1 MKSLVLALA
10 FAPLMAFGAG
20 KTTAGTTAGTTTG
33 TTTGTTAG
41 TTAATSAGTTTG
53 TATATAGKMTAT
65 GTTVAAATT
74 APATTG
80 TALDVK
86 ITGMTCG
93 DCVKKV
99 QDELAKL
106 QGVDKATLKVEL
118 TGNHATMTV
127 AKADD
132 KTMEAIK
139 AAVTKA
145 GFKVD
150 KINVAA
156 ATTGT
161 KTN

>member
-1 MKSLVLALA
+1 MKSLVLVLA

-20 KTTAGTTAGTTTG
+20 KTTTGTTTGTTTAGTTTG
-33 TTTGTTAG
+33 TTTGTT
-41 TTAATSAGTTTG
+41 
-53 TATATAGKMTAT
+53 
-65 GTTVAAATT
+65 VAAATT
-74 APATTG
+74 ATATTG

-99 QDELAKL
+99 QDELTKL

-118 TGNHATMTV
+118 AGNHATMTV

-156 ATTGT
+156 TTTGT